1 MSSYRG
7 LKAVLIYLSMR
18 SSTQV
23 LVKRLMR
30 KLKQYTY
37 LYFGISLKVGSF
49 SFFNNY
55 LVLKR
60 DLNLLNKQALKS
72 SVSFPVT
79 KLYPCYEDRKDNAGS
94 LCFHYFHQDLYVA
107 QRIYQNQP
115 IRHIDIG
122 SRIDGFVA
130 HVASYREIE
139 IYDIRLLNEKI
150 PNVKFKQADL
160 MNLSHN
166 EFECTDSISC
176 LHALE
181 HFGLGRYGDDIC
193 FDGYMH
199 GFLNIHKMLKK
210 GGKFYF
216 SVPMGEQRI
225 EFHAHRVFS
234 LSYLLDMITPYYI
247 IDIFSYVDDDN
258 FFYENI
264 EISEDSLINNYEC
277 IMGCAIFELSKK

>member
-1 MSSYRG
+1 MFEN
-7 LKAVLIYLSMR
+7 R
-18 SSTQV
+18 SKLFVYESTHAGSG
-23 LVKRLMR
+23 KRINAEI
-30 KLKQYTY
+30 KSVH
-37 LYFGISLKVGSF
+37 ISLFWSIFNKRIIL
-49 SFFNNY
+49 FFYNY
-55 LVLKR
+55 VVLKI

-79 KLYPCYEDRKDNAGS
+79 KLYPCCEDRKDNAGS
-94 LCFHYFHQDLYVA
+94 LCFHYFHQDLYIA

-115 IRHIDIG
+115 IKHIDIG

-139 IYDIRLLNEKI
+139 IYDIRPLNEKI

-160 MNLSHN
+160 MNLSHD
-166 EFECTDSISC
+166 EFECTNSISY
-176 LHALE
+176 LQALE

-193 FDGYMH
+193 FDEYMH

-258 FFYENI
+258 VFHENI
-264 EISEDSLINNYEC
+264 KISENSLINNYEC